1 MAADEEETKKSC
13 LEVLKRLQEHEYGY
27 IFANPVDPVKLG
39 LPDYFDVIKKPMDFG
54 TIQKNIDGSSYHS
67 FDAFKLDV
75 HLTLDNAMEYNM
87 ETTPVHEMAKE
98 LKKVFEADIKRLPS
112 VPDVGAG
119 GKLHLH
125 AYILYLINVAKD
137 VYCANTFLSIQH
149 PNPNQPLQ
157 RRQRLMPL
165 QMRKRRRL
173 REVTSSIFLIAY
185 ASSILV
191 GGSLR
196 WERENT

>member
-75 HLTLDNAMEYNM
+75 HLTFDNAMEYNA
-87 ETTPVHEMAKE
+87 ETTPVHEIAKE

-112 VPDVGAG
+112 VPDVGVG
-119 GKLHLH
+119 GKLRLH
-125 AYILYLINVAKD
+125 ACILYLINVAKD
-137 VYCANTFLSIQH
+137 VYCANTFLSNQH
-149 PNPNQPLQ
+149 PNQPLQ

-165 QMRKRRRL
+165 QVLLHRQRL
-173 REVTSSIFLIAY
+173 MPLQMLLHPPIPPHRMPPHQC
-185 ASSILV
+185 
-191 GGSLR
+191 R
-196 WERENT
+196 M